1 MENNLLK
8 GVFTPEMVVQV
19 LKNLPPL
26 KLPVMETIFAD
37 RVQLPFPTVGKEEIL
52 QELNELPVIRRG
64 LPALEMNNESY
75 EVTTY
80 EPLPVR
86 HSQFV
91 SAKLLNDL
99 KTLDRSALTVWATN
113 TTDRMRRRY
122 LKTVEALCAVA
133 LTGKIE
139 WPIHMPGRREY
150 ESYFIDFGTPYRL
163 DMAGLQTWNASDA
176 KILDVFRTLKAM
188 RKILMDAGYGAELEI
203 WAGEKAF
210 EQLAALAQVHPEKSS
225 LGVTVEAQKINV
237 AGFVVAERAE
247 TFLYP
252 STEARVPVVPAGEV
266 LMMAK
271 DAGHKLVY
279 CAVDDLDAKLQAMP
293 FFIKSVKSDD
303 PSGIKLISEGKPF
316 PVVNVKGICRATVI
330 SE

>member
-8 GVFTPEMVVQV
+8 GLFTPEMVVQV

-26 KLPVMETIFAD
+26 TLPVMDSIFSD
-37 RVQLPFPTVGKEEIL
+37 RVQLPFVTVGKEEIL
-52 QELNELPVIRRG
+52 QEINELPVIKRG
-64 LPALEMNNESY
+64 GQALEVDNESY

-86 HSQFV
+86 HSQFIT
-91 SAKLLNDL
+91 AKLLNDL
-99 KTLDRSALTVWATN
+99 KTLDRQSLTIWATN

-122 LKTVEALCAVA
+122 LKTVEAQCAI
-133 LTGKIE
+133 LMTGKLA
-139 WPIHMPGRREY
+139 WPIYLPGAREY
-150 ESYFIDFGTPYRL
+150 GTYSIDFGTPHSL
-163 DMAGLQTWNASDA
+163 NMEGLKAWNTSGA
-176 KILDVFRTLKAM
+176 KIADVFKTLKAM
-188 RKILMDAGYGAELEI
+188 RKMLSDSGYGASLEI

-210 EQLAALAQVHPEKSS
+210 EELVALAQVHPEKSS

-237 AGFVVAERAE
+237 AGFVVKERPE

-252 STEARVPVVPAGEV
+252 STSERVPVVPASEV
-266 LMMAK
+266 LMVAK

-279 CAVDDLDAKLQAMP
+279 CAVDDLDAKLQALP
-293 FFIKSVKSDD
+293 FFIKTVKVDD

-330 SE
+330 RE

>member
-19 LKNLPPL
+19 LKDLPPL
-26 KLPVMETIFAD
+26 KLPVMESIFSD

-52 QELNELPVIRRG
+52 QEINELPVIKRG
-64 LPALEMNNESY
+64 LPALEMDNESY
-75 EVTTY
+75 EVTVF

-86 HSQFV
+86 HSQFIG
-91 SAKLLNDL
+91 AKLLNDL
-99 KTLDRSALTVWATN
+99 RVLDKATLQVWAAN

-122 LKTVEALCAVA
+122 LKTVEAICSVV
-133 LTGKIE
+133 LTGKLE

-150 ESYFIDFGTPYRL
+150 ETYFIDFGTPPRL
-163 DMAGLQTWNASDA
+163 NMEGLQNWNASGA
-176 KILDVFRTLKAM
+176 KIIDVFRTLKAM
-188 RKILMDAGYGAELEI
+188 RKILMDAGYGATLEI

-237 AGFVVAERAE
+237 AGFVVTERTE

-252 STEARVPVVPAGEV
+252 STAARVPVVPAGDV
-266 LMMAK
+266 LMIAK

-293 FFIKSVKSDD
+293 FFIKSVKVDD
-303 PSGIKLISEGKPF
+303 PSGIKLVSEGKPF

-330 SE
+330 GD